1 MRKTLLI
8 MFIILIL
15 SLSGLPSAVS
25 INFNDTAKNV
35 IEKSAQVLEIKL
47 PKYMKSSPQ
56 SLDWY
61 SFTKIYGIKIWA
73 RGWGTFSSKVI
84 DENQPYYEFVQGKKV
99 DETWRINIRAP
110 TDLKLYYE
118 INTFKYCFFDD
129 SAETRTNSLITNFM
143 FLVLFIDLNKPGTA
157 ENFRR
162 NQKIPFKETGP
173 HELSNGL
180 IFNGTI
186 TKGQTYKGELRSS
199 KMVDTDGD
207 GIIDTECSYYEIV
220 ARCSFL
226 SLVERNVDL
235 TPSEFFKISL
245 SRFLWWKDLSFIP
258 YDC

>member
-1 MRKTLLI
+1 MKKTLLI
-8 MFIILIL
+8 MFVILIL
-15 SLSGLPSAVS
+15 LLSGFPSAIS
-25 INFNDTAKNV
+25 ISFNDTAKNV
-35 IEKSAQVLEIKL
+35 TEKSGQVLEIKFPGDTKNNPL
-47 PKYMKSSPQ
+47 

-61 SFTKIYGIKIWA
+61 SFTKTYGIKIWA

-84 DENQPYYEFVQGKKV
+84 DENHPYCEFIQGKKG
-99 DETWRINIRAP
+99 DETWRVNIKAP

-129 SAETRTNSLITNFM
+129 SAETRTNSLLTNFM
-143 FLVLFIDLNKPGTA
+143 FLVLIVDQIKPGTA
-157 ENFRR
+157 EKFRR

-173 HELSNGL
+173 HELSIGL

-186 TKGQTYKGELRSS
+186 TKGQTFEGELSSS

-207 GIIDTECSYYEIV
+207 GIIDTNCPYYEIV

-235 TPSEFFKISL
+235 TPSDFLKISF
-245 SRFLWWKDLSFIP
+245 SRFLWWKDSSFIP